1 MVCGGCPPSARD
13 SVVTAPCSKLRAR
26 ETHYSTGTARCAD
39 AGRPGRPLVAARPQR
54 LNFVMRHHTFLAG
67 ALHKAVKGRPAE
79 RITEL
84 GAGDGHFLLRVAQRL
99 APRWTNAKVTLL
111 DQQRTVTDGTRAG
124 FAALGWPTEEIV
136 ADALRWAEDAHSVAD
151 VVVANL
157 FLHHLHETELARL
170 FAAIARRARL
180 FVAVEPRRGA
190 WPLFLQ
196 PAIMDAR
203 LQRHHPLRRP
213 AECAGGICR
222 TRTFGALATRP
233 RLGADRIERW
243 PL

>member
-1 MVCGGCPPSARD
+1 M
-13 SVVTAPCSKLRAR
+13 
-26 ETHYSTGTARCAD
+26 
-39 AGRPGRPLVAARPQR
+39 
-54 LNFVMRHHTFLAG
+54 
-67 ALHKAVKGRPAE
+67 
-79 RITEL
+79 
-84 GAGDGHFLLRVAQRL
+84 
-99 APRWTNAKVTLL
+99 TLL

-190 WPLFLQ
+190 WPLFCSQQLWMLGCNAITRYDAQ
-196 PAIMDAR
+196 LSVRAGFAGRELSVLWPPAHDWELTESSAGPFSHLFVAR
-203 LQRHHPLRRP
+203 HK
-213 AECAGGICR
+213 E
-222 TRTFGALATRP
+222 
-233 RLGADRIERW
+233 
-243 PL
+243 